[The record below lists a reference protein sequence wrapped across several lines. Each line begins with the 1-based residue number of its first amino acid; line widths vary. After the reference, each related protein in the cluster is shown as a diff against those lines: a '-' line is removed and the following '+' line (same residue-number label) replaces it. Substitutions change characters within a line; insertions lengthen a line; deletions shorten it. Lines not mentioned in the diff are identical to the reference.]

1 MKILKIF
8 SELSIFRLAIVAAL
22 VTTGY
27 FFMYYDNGAAIEQQ
41 ITQADGE
48 LTGEKAKRAD
58 IERKMKKE
66 EEMRGNL
73 LQLARNL
80 DVVKSKIP
88 NEFNEIEIS
97 SVVNR
102 VSLVSQVKIAAL
114 KRNLSAPAAAAK
126 TTTGAELIEEVNFS
140 IEMSGTF
147 HAIITFVELLS
158 KEEKTIKIRNFTLE
172 KSNTNLTE
180 DSIIRFRGEIVGF
193 KQAVAAAKVPTTPGT
208 PPSKAPPAG
217 GK

>member
-1 MKILKIF
+1 MKFLRIF
-8 SELSIFRLAIVAAL
+8 AELSIFRLAIVAVL

-27 FFMYYDNGAAIEQQ
+27 FFMYYDNGEAIEQQ
-41 ITQADGE
+41 ITQSEGE
-48 LTGEKAKRAD
+48 LNAEKLKRAE
-58 IERKMKKE
+58 IEKKMKKE

-114 KRNLSAPAAAAK
+114 KRNLVTPAAQAK
-126 TTTGAELIEEVNFS
+126 QATGAELIEEVNFN

-180 DSIIRFRGEIVGF
+180 DSLIRFRGEIVGF
-193 KQAVAAAKVPTTPGT
+193 KQSSIVAKAAKPPAAVP
-208 PPSKAPPAG
+208 PPAG